1 MLKRRALEKIFLTTF
16 IVFVLVIISTF
27 YIKYDSDEIID
38 RKTVNNSNFNL
49 YTINNNDYVVSTPV
63 FVEDNLSLEE
73 KVLEVLNIMVMNNNK
88 NYLLPSYSSPILPN
102 GTKVL
107 DVKLN
112 GDILK
117 ISFSSELNNIS
128 EEQSS
133 KMIESL
139 VYTLTEF
146 EEVLGT
152 EIYVED
158 NLLSYIPNT
167 LDSLPTLLTR
177 DFGINKVYDLN
188 SNMDIKK
195 IYLSYYDNLNNKV
208 LVTKY
213 LNDKR
218 EDIEIIIEQLVNY
231 SNLDHVVSYLDN
243 KVKLISYSI
252 GEDVIDLK
260 FNKDISNDNLL
271 YNQVVSSVFLNYDV
285 SKVRLIYDDEIKLEI
300 KK

>member
-1 MLKRRALEKIFLTTF
+1 MLKRRAFEKIFLTTF

-27 YIKYDSDEIID
+27 YIKYDSEEIIN
-38 RKTVNNSNFNL
+38 KKNENTSNFNL

-63 FVEDNLSLEE
+63 FIENNLSLEE
-73 KVLEVLNIMVMNNNK
+73 KVLEVLNIMITNNNK

-107 DVKLN
+107 DIKLN

-117 ISFSSELNNIS
+117 ISFSNELNNIS

-152 EIYVED
+152 EIYVEN

-167 LDSLPTLLTR
+167 LNNLPTLLTR

-188 SNMDIKK
+188 SNMNIKK

-243 KVKLISYSI
+243 KIKLISYSI

-260 FNKDISNDNLL
+260 FNQDISNDNLL
-271 YNQVVSSVFLNYDV
+271 YSQIVSSVFLNYDV
-285 SKVRLIYDDEIKLEI
+285 SKIRLIYNDEIKLEI

>member
-112 GDILK
+112 GDLLK

-158 NLLSYIPNT
+158 NLLSYISNT

-195 IYLSYYDNLNNKV
+195 IYLSYYDNFNNKV

-243 KVKLISYSI
+243 KVKLVSYSI

-260 FNKDISNDNLL
+260 FNQDISNDNLL

-285 SKVRLIYDDEIKLEI
+285 LKVRLIYDDEIKLEI